1 MRASGGGCARARRGP
16 RLGLA
21 PGGGSGRAGG
31 AGGGGRGVRAPG
43 AMGGVQGQWP
53 RPGRPRRLHRGR
65 GEPGRDRA
73 DAVSQ
78 TTSVGAEVRDRVAA
92 TCIVQGRV
100 RSEPTESTEGPEQT
114 SPKKLIGAWPTG
126 PGLGILG
133 TRALP
138 FRPGSGRCVLE
149 GSCCWC
155 CRSSQVPSALQGPF
169 ALT

>member
-31 AGGGGRGVRAPG
+31 AGGGGCGVRAPG

-65 GEPGRDRA
+65 SEPGRDRA
-73 DAVSQ
+73 GAVGQ

-92 TCIVQGRV
+92 TCPVQGRV
-100 RSEPTESTEGPEQT
+100 RPEPTVSTEGPEQT

-133 TRALP
+133 TAPCLCALVPAGASWRGPVAGAVGPPKFRVLCRA
-138 FRPGSGRCVLE
+138 
-149 GSCCWC
+149 
-155 CRSSQVPSALQGPF
+155 RSL
-169 ALT
+169 